1 MVHNMSDNL
10 LNELIKRYPNH
21 FALGEAVKRFWEFK
35 RERSNQSQEQIEKEF
50 LIINF
55 QFNS

>member
-1 MVHNMSDNL
+1 MSDNL

-35 RERSNQSQEQIEKEF
+35 RERSNQSQEQIEQEF

-55 QFNS
+55 QFNP

>member
-1 MVHNMSDNL
+1 MSDNL

-35 RERSNQSQEQIEKEF
+35 RERSNQSLEEIEKEF
-50 LIINF
+50 ISKYFQINP
-55 QFNS
+55 

>member
-1 MVHNMSDNL
+1 MVHNMSDNF

-35 RERSNQSQEQIEKEF
+35 RERPNQSQEQIEEEF
-50 LIINF
+50 FIINF
-55 QFNS
+55 QFNP

>member
-1 MVHNMSDNL
+1 MPPDNL